1 MVLVWQSLLMRP
13 PPSPVTSGEA
23 PFTLRDMSIADFL
36 EHNAQYATSYPG
48 PSALRPTRHVA
59 VVACMVSRIVVFAAL
74 GLGHGEAHIIRNA
87 GGVITEDME
96 RSLAISQRKLETRE
110 IILIHHTNC
119 GLQTFT
125 DVDFKDEL
133 ERESGRRPTW
143 PDVNFTDVEA
153 SVAVSIRQ
161 LRESPFLMDRE
172 HIRGFV
178 FDVDTGKLHEVEVS

>member
-1 MVLVWQSLLMRP
+1 MGV
-13 PPSPVTSGEA
+13 G
-23 PFTLRDMSIADFL
+23 DFV
-36 EHNAQYATSYPG
+36 EHNVAYATQYPG
-48 PSALRPTRHVA
+48 SSPLRPTRHVA
-59 VVACMVSRIVVFAAL
+59 IVACMDSRIDVFAAL

-96 RSLAISQRKLETRE
+96 RSLAISQRKMGTRE

-125 DVDFKDEL
+125 DADFKDEL
-133 ERESGRRPTW
+133 ERESGRRPSW
-143 PDVNFTDVEA
+143 PDVNFTDVEE

-161 LRESPFLMDRE
+161 LRESPFLVDRD

-178 FDVDTGKLHEVEVS
+178 FDVDTGKLLEVEVN

>member
-1 MVLVWQSLLMRP
+1 
-13 PPSPVTSGEA
+13 
-23 PFTLRDMSIADFL
+23 MSIGDFL
-36 EHNAQYATSYPG
+36 EHNSSYATTYPG
-48 PSALRPTRHVA
+48 PSPLRPTRHVA
-59 VVACMVSRIVVFAAL
+59 VVACMDSRIDVFAAL

-96 RSLAISQRKLETRE
+96 RSLAISQRKLDTRE

-125 DVDFKDEL
+125 DEDFKDEL
-133 ERESGRRPTW
+133 ERESGRRPLW

-161 LRESPFLMDRE
+161 LRESPFLVDRD